1 MLGSNVDLDRARETI
16 TAIPPRR
23 LRLDE
28 LLRELG
34 ADDGSGAD
42 GAGVADAR
50 ANSNADRGRVSNAA
64 SQNNEQ
70 SHSATDDPHPRSE
83 ESTLASDRPEQ
94 FADGSN
100 TAERLARGPRPHQLT
115 VGELVDKAS
124 EAGFGFLIGILTL
137 IAIPFFGLST
147 PFGLAIALVGAQLM
161 IGRTKPWLPERAR
174 RRALRM
180 AMLDRVLGILARRTR
195 WIAKSTKRRWELL
208 IHTRLVGL
216 GVVLLALALA
226 LPLPIPGSNLVF
238 LIPLFVYAI
247 GLLERDGL
255 WIALGHLCVLVHA
268 VLFVVFSRTIVMVLE
283 QIAGWFS

>member
-34 ADDGSGAD
+34 ADDGSGSDVDDGPSVD
-42 GAGVADAR
+42 GAGVEATDAR
-50 ANSNADRGRVSNAA
+50 PNGSN
-64 SQNNEQ
+64 QNTQ
-70 SHSATDDPHPRSE
+70 SRRDLTRSE
-83 ESTLASDRPEQ
+83 ESTLASSKAHPER
-94 FADGSN
+94 FPDGSN
-100 TAERLARGPRPHQLT
+100 GMTAERLARGPRPHQLT